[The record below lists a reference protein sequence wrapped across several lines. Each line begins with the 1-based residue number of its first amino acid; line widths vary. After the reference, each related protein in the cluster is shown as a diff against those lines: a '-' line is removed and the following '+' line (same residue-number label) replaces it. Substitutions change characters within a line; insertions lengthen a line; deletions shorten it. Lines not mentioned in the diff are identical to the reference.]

1 MENTKNISRASI
13 RIRHR
18 IRLSRGDKIYLGIV
32 YLFLTSFVLLI
43 LYPLLYVISCS
54 FSSPEALVAGQVFFL
69 PVEPGL
75 QGYRAVFQ
83 NKQVWSG
90 YYNSIIYT
98 IFGTTISTVVTIIG
112 GYVLSRREFRMRG
125 ALTGLFTFTMFF
137 GGGTMPMYLLIK
149 NMKMLDTIWAIV
161 LPGAFSVW
169 LGIVARTFIQSNI
182 PEELY
187 ESTCLD
193 GGDYFQ
199 HFLRIVLPLS
209 KPILAVLALNFATG
223 HWNSYFSAML
233 YLNDPDK
240 FPLQI
245 ILRNI
250 LIQNTVDFTSINSVD
265 VTSLIE
271 KQYLAELLKYSLI
284 IVSSIPLLIVY
295 PFIQKYFIKGI
306 MVGSIKG

>member
-1 MENTKNISRASI
+1 MQNIQTARGARSKV
-13 RIRHR
+13 RHR
-18 IRLSRGDKIYLGIV
+18 IRLSTGDRVYLGVV
-32 YLFLTSFVLLI
+32 YAFLILFVLI
-43 LYPLLYVISCS
+43 VLYPLLYVVSCS
-54 FSSPEALVAGQVFFL
+54 FSSPEALVSGRVFFL

-75 QGYRAVFQ
+75 QGYKAVFQ
-83 NKQVWSG
+83 NPQVWSG

-98 IFGTTISTVVTIIG
+98 VSGTLVSTVVTMVG
-112 GYVLSRREFRMRG
+112 GYVLSRREFKMRG
-125 ALTGLFTFTMFF
+125 VLTALFTFTMFF
-137 GGGTMPMYLLIK
+137 NGGTMPTYLLIK
-149 NMKMLDTIWAIV
+149 NLHMLDTIWAII

-169 LGIVARTFIQSNI
+169 LGVIARTYIQSNI

-187 ESTCLD
+187 ESACLD

-223 HWNSYFSAML
+223 QWNSYFSAMI
-233 YLNDPDK
+233 YLSDPDK

-250 LIQNTVDFTSINSVD
+250 LIQNTVDFTSISSMD
-265 VTSLIE
+265 VTNLVE

-284 IVSSIPLLIVY
+284 IISSIPLLIVY

>member
-1 MENTKNISRASI
+1 MQNIQTTPNTSSK
-13 RIRHR
+13 IRHR
-18 IRLSRGDKIYLGIV
+18 IRLSTGDRVYLGVVYAFLIV
-32 YLFLTSFVLLI
+32 FVLI
-43 LYPLLYVISCS
+43 VLYPLLYVVSCS
-54 FSSPEALVAGQVFFL
+54 FSSPEALVSGRVFFL

-75 QGYRAVFQ
+75 QGYKAVFA
-83 NKQVWSG
+83 NNQVWSG

-98 IFGTTISTVVTIIG
+98 ASGTVIATIVTMVG
-112 GYVLSRREFRMRG
+112 GYVLSRREFKMRG
-125 ALTGLFTFTMFF
+125 VLTAIFTFTMFF
-137 GGGTMPMYLLIK
+137 NGGTMPTYLLIK
-149 NMKMLDTIWAIV
+149 NLHMLDTIWAII

-169 LGIVARTFIQSNI
+169 LGIIARTYIQSNI

-223 HWNSYFSAML
+223 HWNSYFNAML
-233 YLNDPDK
+233 YLNDPAK

-245 ILRNI
+245 VLRNI
-250 LIQNTVDFTSINSVD
+250 LIQNVVDLSSLSTMDINSI
-265 VTSLIE
+265 SE
-271 KQYLAELLKYSLI
+271 KQYLSELLKYSLI
-284 IVSSIPLLIVY
+284 IISSIPLLIVY

>member
-1 MENTKNISRASI
+1 MLRSHEAAAAVKV
-13 RIRHR
+13 RHH
-18 IRLSRGDKIYLGIV
+18 IRLSKGDRV
-32 YLFLTSFVLLI
+32 YQGVVYAFLI
-43 LYPLLYVISCS
+43 LFILFVSYPLLYVISCS
-54 FSSPEALVAGQVFFL
+54 FSSPEALVEGRVFFL

-75 QGYRAVFQ
+75 QGYKAVFQ
-83 NKQVWSG
+83 NSQVWSG
-90 YYNSIIYT
+90 YLNSIIYSVS
-98 IFGTTISTVVTIIG
+98 GTLISTIVTIIG
-112 GYVLSRREFRMRG
+112 GYVLSRKEFKLRPLIT
-125 ALTGLFTFTMFF
+125 AIFTFTMFF
-137 GGGTMPMYLLIK
+137 NGGTMPTYLLIRDLH
-149 NMKMLDTIWAIV
+149 MLDTIWAII

-169 LGIVARTFIQSNI
+169 LGIVARTFIQSNV

-187 ESTCLD
+187 ESVCLD

-199 HFLRIVLPLS
+199 HFIRIVLPLS
-209 KPILAVLALNFATG
+209 KPVLAVLALNFATG

-233 YLNDPDK
+233 YLSDPDK

-250 LIQNTVDFTSINSVD
+250 LIQNTVDYTSISAVD
-265 VTSLIE
+265 VTSLVE

-284 IVSSIPLLIVY
+284 IVSSVPLLIVY

>member
-1 MENTKNISRASI
+1 MLRSHEAAAAVRV
-13 RIRHR
+13 RHH
-18 IRLSRGDKIYLGIV
+18 IRLSKGDRV
-32 YLFLTSFVLLI
+32 YQGVVYAFLI
-43 LYPLLYVISCS
+43 LFILFVSYPLLYVISCS
-54 FSSPEALVAGQVFFL
+54 FSSPEALIEGRVFFL

-75 QGYRAVFQ
+75 QGYKAVFQ
-83 NKQVWSG
+83 NSQVWSG
-90 YYNSIIYT
+90 YLNSIIYSVS
-98 IFGTTISTVVTIIG
+98 GTLISTIVTIIG
-112 GYVLSRREFRMRG
+112 GYVLSRKEFKLRP
-125 ALTGLFTFTMFF
+125 LITVIFTFTMFF
-137 GGGTMPMYLLIK
+137 NGGTMPTYLLIRDLH
-149 NMKMLDTIWAIV
+149 MLDTIWAII

-169 LGIVARTFIQSNI
+169 LGIVARTFIQSNV

-187 ESTCLD
+187 ESVCLD

-199 HFLRIVLPLS
+199 HFIRIVLPLS
-209 KPILAVLALNFATG
+209 KPVLAVLALNFATG

-233 YLNDPDK
+233 YLSDPDK

-250 LIQNTVDFTSINSVD
+250 LIQNTVDYTSISAVD
-265 VTSLIE
+265 VTSLVE

-284 IVSSIPLLIVY
+284 IVSSVPLLIVY

>member
-1 MENTKNISRASI
+1 MRMAQSTAAPVKV
-13 RIRHR
+13 RHK

-32 YLFLTSFVLLI
+32 YLFLTIFVLFVT
-43 LYPLLYVISCS
+43 YPLIYVISCS

-75 QGYRAVFQ
+75 QGSKAVFQ
-83 NKQVWSG
+83 NQSVWTG
-90 YYNSIIYT
+90 YLNSIIYAASGTLLST
-98 IFGTTISTVVTIIG
+98 IVTMLG
-112 GYVLSRREFRMRG
+112 GYVLSRSEFKLRKVIT
-125 ALTGLFTFTMFF
+125 AIFTFTMFF
-137 GGGTMPMYLLIK
+137 NGGTMPTYLLIRSLGL
-149 NMKMLDTIWAIV
+149 MDTMWAII

-169 LGIVARTFIQSNI
+169 LGIIARTYIQSNV

-187 ESTCLD
+187 EATCLD
-193 GGDYFQ
+193 GGDYIQ
-199 HFLRIVLPLS
+199 HFFRIVLPLS
-209 KPILAVLALNFATG
+209 KPVLAVLALNFATG

-233 YLNDPDK
+233 YLSDPDK

-250 LIQNTVDFTSINSVD
+250 LIQNTVDFTSISSID
-265 VTSLIE
+265 VTNLVE
-271 KQYLAELLKYSLI
+271 KQYLSELLKYSLI